1 MWEKYYSALHRLPRR
16 LTQPVPLVRDLLP
29 TLRRHKARI
38 VLDLGCGAGRHCIH
52 LARNKFDVIGVD
64 TSETALGMAN
74 RQVRKERLS
83 SVTLVRGTMA
93 SLPFGKNHFD
103 AVIGISVIHHSM
115 KKDIMRTMV
124 EIYRTLKKGGI
135 FFANFISV
143 KDPRYGT
150 GQQVEKNT
158 FRIPEA
164 FEERRFEE
172 LHHFFTKKEVSGVLG
187 QFTEVRIELLR
198 EKPNYWKVTCIK

>member
-1 MWEKYYSALHRLPRR
+1 MWERYYSALHRLPRR

-29 TLRRHKARI
+29 TLRRHEARI
-38 VLDLGCGAGRHCIH
+38 VLDLGCGTGRHCVY
-52 LARNKFDVIGVD
+52 LARNKFDVVGVD
-64 TSETALGMAN
+64 ASETALRMAK
-74 RQVRKERLS
+74 RWVRKERLS
-83 SVTLVRGTMA
+83 NVTFVRGTMA

-103 AVIGISVIHHSM
+103 AVVGISVIHHA
-115 KKDIMRTMV
+115 MRKNILRTV
-124 EIYRTLKKGGI
+124 AEIYRTLKKGGI
-135 FFANFISV
+135 FFANLISV

-172 LHHFFTKKEVSGVLG
+172 LHHFFTKRDVSGLLAR
-187 QFTEVRIELLR
+187 FAETRIGLLR
-198 EKPNYWKVTCIK
+198 EKPYYWKATCIK

>member
-1 MWEKYYSALHRLPRR
+1 MWEKYYSAVHQLPRR
-16 LTQPVPLVRDLLP
+16 LTEPVPLVVELLP
-29 TLRRHKARI
+29 TLRRRTPGIA
-38 VLDLGCGAGRHCIH
+38 LDLGCGTGRHCVY

-64 TSETALGMAN
+64 TSETALRMAN
-74 RQVRKERLS
+74 RWVRKERLS
-83 SVTLVRGTMA
+83 SVTFVRGTIA
-93 SLPFGKNHFD
+93 SLPFGKNRFD
-103 AVIGISVIHHSM
+103 AVIGISVIHHAM
-115 KKDIMRTMV
+115 KKDILKTIA

-135 FFANFISV
+135 FFANLISV

-172 LHHFFTKKEVSGVLG
+172 LHHFFTKKDVSGLLSR
-187 QFTEVRIELLR
+187 FAETRIELLR
-198 EKPNYWKVTCIK
+198 EKPYYWKATCIK

>member
-187 QFTEVRIELLR
+187 QFAEVRIELLR